1 MKGIRL
7 QKVNNL
13 AKIANSGPSETLIA
27 AKIYVDA
34 FGSKNTYMKGAAHM
48 KATSAKKT
56 VSKKDSAKKTASKK
70 TASKKPSAKK
80 TTAKKTATKKTP
92 TSSKESHTNRKP
104 KSQFLRYKTPSKKY
118 NQLDDNILTILG
130 RDAWARLV
138 KNPLNLP
145 ESAYSDIAALATKPA
160 EILHPGSC

>member
-1 MKGIRL
+1 
-7 QKVNNL
+7 
-13 AKIANSGPSETLIA
+13 
-27 AKIYVDA
+27 
-34 FGSKNTYMKGAAHM
+34 M

-80 TTAKKTATKKTP
+80 TTAKKTATKKTATKKTP

>member
-1 MKGIRL
+1 
-7 QKVNNL
+7 
-13 AKIANSGPSETLIA
+13 
-27 AKIYVDA
+27 
-34 FGSKNTYMKGAAHM
+34 M

-130 RDAWARLV
+130 RDAWARLI